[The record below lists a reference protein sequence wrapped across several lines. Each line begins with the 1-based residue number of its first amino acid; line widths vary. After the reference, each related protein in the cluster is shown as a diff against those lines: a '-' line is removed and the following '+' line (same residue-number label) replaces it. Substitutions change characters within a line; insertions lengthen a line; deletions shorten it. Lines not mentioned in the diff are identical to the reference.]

1 MVRFECVVLDNV
13 IRRVSEVD
21 IRMPN
26 LTGIDVVTAFLEFDG
41 QILIL
46 RRNNSVKT
54 MKEKWGAVSGY
65 LENNDPLR
73 QAIIEINEETGL
85 DNSKIQLVRS
95 GDVLLAIDPENPN
108 TSYNIHPY
116 LFQSKSRKVILSR
129 EHDRFK
135 WITMNELWRY
145 DTVPKL
151 KEAYES
157 VAGSLQ
163 AT

>member
-1 MVRFECVVLDNV
+1 MLLG
-13 IRRVSEVD
+13 VSLNGD
-21 IRMPN
+21 IRMLN
-26 LTGIDVVTAFLEFDG
+26 LPGIDVVTAFLEYDS

-46 RRNNSVKT
+46 RRSNSVKT

-73 QAIIEINEETGL
+73 QAIKEINEETGL
-85 DNSKIQLVRS
+85 DSSKIRLVRS
-95 GDVLLAIDPENPN
+95 GDVLVAIDPENPD
-108 TSYNIHPY
+108 TSYNIHPF
-116 LFQSKSRKVILSR
+116 LFQSKSRRVILSR

-135 WITMNELWRY
+135 WITMKELWRY

-157 VAGSLQ
+157 VAESLH
-163 AT
+163 AA